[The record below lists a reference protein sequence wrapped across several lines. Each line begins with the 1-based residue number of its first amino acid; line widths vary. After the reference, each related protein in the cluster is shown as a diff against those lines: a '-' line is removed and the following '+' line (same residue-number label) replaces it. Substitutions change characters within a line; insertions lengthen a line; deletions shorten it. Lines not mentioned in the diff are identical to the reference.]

1 MRARNWATRR
11 AQPLDRDCQCPPRSC
26 NLVGRREE
34 THGSMNGATVFLI
47 AIGYVLLLFVIAWW
61 GDRGGRRF
69 VSGNPRAIVYALSL
83 AVYCT
88 SWTYYGS
95 VGLASRH
102 GLEFLPIYIGPVL
115 VIGLGAPFV
124 GRIANLARTQNLT
137 TVADFVSARY
147 GKSQAVA
154 AVAALIA
161 LVGSAPY
168 VALQL
173 RAVSTT
179 LMTVVD
185 SLDRSRL
192 VPDKP
197 STAFSLAI
205 ALVLAAFA
213 IAFGTR
219 RINPK
224 EHQDGLILAIA
235 VEALVKLA
243 AFLAVGAFVVWGL
256 NGGIVDL
263 TEAAQSAPRIAAVI
277 QTPPDPAVWGVTTL
291 LSAFAIILLPRQ
303 FHVAVVEN
311 HDQRGIRTASWLFP
325 TYLVLINLF
334 VAPLAIAGLKVFPDG
349 TINRDLTVLALP
361 LNAGAHGL
369 ALMTMVGGLSAATGM
384 VVVESVALAI
394 TISNDLVMPLL
405 LRRRRAQER
414 AFEGDIGALVLW
426 VRRAAIVGVL
436 ALGFAYERLAGEA
449 GLVSIGLLSFAAV
462 AQIAPAFLG
471 GLFWRRGTARGAVAG
486 MTAGSLGWVYLL
498 LLPSILPQH
507 AIAAYFAHGPLAI
520 DWLSPS
526 ALVAFAPNALVGGV
540 VLSLAANIA
549 VFVVFSLSRQPSALE
564 RTQASAFAG
573 AGAKPQ
579 AFRLWRSSTTAGELE
594 AAVARYLGAAR
605 ARRALSAFMR
615 ERGLEYD
622 PAQEASAQLIRHAE
636 FLLSPAIGASTS
648 RQVLSLLL
656 RPRAVSG
663 QSALK
668 LIDEASAAIQSS
680 RDQLQHA
687 LDHARQGI
695 TVFDSN
701 LALTAWNR
709 EFVDLFDLPPAMLRH
724 GVGLDEI
731 VRFYAGRGAYG
742 PGDSEDFV
750 AERVASLLYDDQ
762 PNRLRLFSTH
772 RVVEVRSARLP
783 DGGIVTTY
791 TDVTQT
797 VQVEE
802 ALEAANE
809 MLELRVDERTA
820 ELQRLNAELERAKN
834 EADAAN
840 LSKTRFLAAASHDIL
855 QPLNAARLYA
865 SSLSE
870 NASQIGVEERAD
882 LARSVDV
889 SLEAVEEILGALL
902 DMSRLDAGAT
912 RPEITDVS
920 VADLMGMLEIEFS
933 ALARA
938 KGLDLIFVPT
948 TLAVRTDRRLMRRL
962 LQNLISN
969 ALKYTLTGRVL
980 VGCRRVRG
988 AARIEVW
995 DTGLGIPPEHERA
1008 VFAEF
1013 RRLDQGARVA
1023 RGLGLGLSIVER
1035 LGRVLEHPVGLRSR
1049 LGKGSVFF
1057 VTAPLG
1063 RAATEARAEPGSP
1076 EPIAAGEPLNGLK
1089 VLAIDNE
1096 PRVLEGMRILL
1107 SRWGCVVATAH
1118 GLGEAMATLAEF
1130 GAPDVIIADY
1140 HLDSG
1145 DGVAAIRALREHFG
1159 RSIAA
1164 ILATADRSPEV
1175 RDEAARADVLVMNK
1189 PLKPAPLRAQLTRY
1203 SAMREAAE

>member
-1 MRARNWATRR
+1 
-11 AQPLDRDCQCPPRSC
+11 
-26 NLVGRREE
+26 
-34 THGSMNGATVFLI
+34 MNGTTVFLT
-47 AIGYVLLLFVIAWW
+47 AIGYVFFLFLIAWW
-61 GDRGGRRF
+61 GDGAGRRF
-69 VSGNPRAIVYALSL
+69 ALGRSRPIIYALSL

-95 VGLASRH
+95 VGLASEH
-102 GLEFLPIYIGPVL
+102 GLDFLPIYIGPIL
-115 VIGLGAPFV
+115 VIGLGAPFIA
-124 GRIANLARTQNLT
+124 RIANLARAQNVT

-147 GKSQAVA
+147 GKSQPVA
-154 AVAALIA
+154 AIAALIA
-161 LVGSAPY
+161 LFGSAPY

-173 RAVSTT
+173 KAVAPTV
-179 LMTVVD
+179 LMVVD
-185 SLDRSRL
+185 SFDRARL
-192 VPDKP
+192 TPGAP
-197 STAFSLAI
+197 STSFYLAVSLLL
-205 ALVLAAFA
+205 ALFA
-213 IAFGTR
+213 MAFGTR

-235 VEALVKLA
+235 VESIVKLV
-243 AFLAVGAFVVWGL
+243 AFLALGAFVVWRLNNGL
-256 NGGIVDL
+256 IDL
-263 TEAAQSAPRIAAVI
+263 TEIAHSDPSIASVI
-277 QTPPDPAVWGVTTL
+277 QPPPDPAVWVVTTL
-291 LSAFAIILLPRQ
+291 LSAFAIVLLPRQ

-311 HDQRGIRTASWLFP
+311 HDDRGIRTAAWLFP
-325 TYLVLINLF
+325 AYLVLINLF
-334 VAPLAIAGLKVFPDG
+334 VVPLAIVGLKVFPDG
-349 TINRDLTVLALP
+349 SINRDLTVLALP
-361 LNAGAHGL
+361 LKAGAHGV
-369 ALMTMVGGLSAATGM
+369 ALLTMVGGLSAATGM

-405 LRRRRAQER
+405 LRRRGPQAL
-414 AFEGDIGALVLW
+414 AAEGDIGALVLW
-426 VRRAAIVGVL
+426 VRRIAIVGVL
-436 ALGFAYERLAGEA
+436 ALGFAYERISGEA

-471 GLFWRRGTARGAVAG
+471 GLVWRRGTARGAIAG
-486 MTAGSLGWVYLL
+486 MALGSLAWFYLL
-498 LLPSILPQH
+498 LLPSIRPEQAL
-507 AIAAYFAHGPLAI
+507 AGFLAHGPLAI
-520 DWLSPS
+520 AWLSP
-526 ALVAFAPNALVGGV
+526 AGLVAFAPNALVGGV

-549 VFVVFSLSRQPSALE
+549 AFIAFSLTRQPSALE
-564 RTQASAFAG
+564 RAQGSAFAG
-573 AGAKPQ
+573 DGVGGKPQ

-594 AAVARYLGAAR
+594 AAVARYLGAGR
-605 ARRALSAFMR
+605 ARRAFSTFMR
-615 ERGLEYD
+615 EHGLAYD
-622 PAQEASAQLIRHAE
+622 PTLEASAQLVRHAE

-656 RPRAVSG
+656 RPRTVSG

-668 LIDEASAAIQSS
+668 LIDDASAAIQSS

-695 TVFDSN
+695 TVFDAN

-709 EFVDLFDLPPAMLRH
+709 EFADLFDLPPGMLRH

-731 VRFYAGRGAYG
+731 VRFNAGRGAYG

-762 PNRLRLFSTH
+762 PNRLRLFSSH
-772 RVVEVRSARLP
+772 RVIEVRSARLP

-802 ALEAANE
+802 ALEASNE
-809 MLELRVDERTA
+809 MLERRVDERTA

-865 SSLSE
+865 SSLTE
-870 NASQIGVEERAD
+870 GVNQIEPEERKN
-882 LARSVDV
+882 LARNVDV
-889 SLEAVEEILGALL
+889 SLEAVEEIIGALL
-902 DMSRLDAGAT
+902 DISRLDAGAT
-912 RPEITDVS
+912 RPEISDVP
-920 VADLMGMLEIEFS
+920 VADLMRTLEIEF
-933 ALARA
+933 AAFARA
-938 KGLDLIFVPT
+938 KGLDLRFVPT
-948 TLAVRTDRRLMRRL
+948 KLAIRTDRRLMRRL
-962 LQNLISN
+962 MQNLVSN
-969 ALKYTLTGRVL
+969 ALKYTPSGRVL
-980 VGCRRVRG
+980 VGCRRVPG
-988 AARIEVW
+988 AIRIEVW

-1013 RRLDQGARVA
+1013 KRLDQGARVA

-1035 LGRVLEHPVGLRSR
+1035 LGRVLEHAVGLRSR
-1049 LGKGSVFF
+1049 PGKGSVFF

-1063 RAATEARAEPGSP
+1063 RAAMRPRGEAGAP
-1076 EPIAAGEPLNGLK
+1076 EPAAAGEPLAGLK

-1096 PRVLEGMRILL
+1096 PRVLEGLSVLL
-1107 SRWGCVVATAH
+1107 KRWGCRVAAAH
-1118 GLGEAMATLAEF
+1118 GLEEAMAVAEDF
-1130 GAPDVIIADY
+1130 GPPDVIIADY

-1145 DGVAAIRALREHFG
+1145 DGVAAIRGLRERFG
-1159 RSIAA
+1159 CSMAA

-1175 RDEAARADVLVMNK
+1175 RDEAEREDVAVMNK

>member
-1 MRARNWATRR
+1 
-11 AQPLDRDCQCPPRSC
+11 
-26 NLVGRREE
+26 
-34 THGSMNGATVFLI
+34 MNGTTVLLT
-47 AIGYVLLLFVIAWW
+47 AIGYVSFLFLIAWW
-61 GDRGGRRF
+61 GDGAGRRF
-69 VSGNPRAIVYALSL
+69 LSGRSRAFVYALSL

-95 VGLASRH
+95 VGLASAH
-102 GLEFLPIYIGPVL
+102 GLDFLPIYIGPIL
-115 VIGLGAPFV
+115 VIGFGAPFIA
-124 GRIANLARTQNLT
+124 RIANLARAQNVS

-161 LVGSAPY
+161 LIGSAPY

-173 RAVSTT
+173 KAVAPTILMVVNSFDRGEMTPATPSASFYLAVS
-179 LMTVVD
+179 L
-185 SLDRSRL
+185 L
-192 VPDKP
+192 
-197 STAFSLAI
+197 LAI
-205 ALVLAAFA
+205 FA
-213 IAFGTR
+213 MAFGTR

-235 VEALVKLA
+235 VESIVKLV
-243 AFLAVGAFVVWGL
+243 AFLAVGAFVVWRL
-256 NGGIVDL
+256 NNGIGDL
-263 TEAAQSAPRIAAVI
+263 TEIVQSDPRIASAI
-277 QTPPDPAVWGVTTL
+277 QTRPDPAVWVVTTL
-291 LSAFAIILLPRQ
+291 LSAFAIVLLPRQ

-311 HDQRGIRTASWLFP
+311 HDQRDIRTAAWLFP

-334 VAPLAIAGLKVFPDG
+334 VAPLAIAGLKVFPDASF
-349 TINRDLTVLALP
+349 NRDLTVLALP
-361 LNAGAHGL
+361 LSAGAHGM

-405 LRRRRAQER
+405 LRRSTQAP
-414 AFEGDIGALVLW
+414 AAEGDIGALVLW
-426 VRRAAIVGVL
+426 VRRIAIVGVL
-436 ALGFAYERLAGEA
+436 ALGFAYERMAGEA

-471 GLFWRRGTARGAVAG
+471 GLFWRRGTARGAIAG
-486 MTAGSLGWVYLL
+486 MTAGALAWLYLL
-498 LLPSILPQH
+498 LLPSIRPEH
-507 AIAAYFAHGPLAI
+507 ALSHLLAHGPLAI
-520 DWLSPS
+520 AWLSPAS
-526 ALVAFAPNALVGGV
+526 LVAFAPNALVGGA
-540 VLSLAANIA
+540 VLSLAANVA
-549 VFVVFSLSRQPSALE
+549 AFVGFSLTRQPSALE
-564 RTQASAFAG
+564 RAQASAFAG
-573 AGAKPQ
+573 MGAGGQPQ
-579 AFRLWRSSTTAGELE
+579 AFRLWRSSTTTGELE
-594 AAVARYLGAAR
+594 AAVARYLGAGR
-605 ARRALSAFMR
+605 ARRAFLTFMR
-615 ERGLEYD
+615 ERGLVYD
-622 PAQEASAQLIRHAE
+622 PALEAGAQLIRHAE

-656 RPRAVSG
+656 KRRTVSG

-695 TVFDSN
+695 TVFDAN

-709 EFVDLFDLPPAMLRH
+709 EFVDLFDLPPALLRH

-731 VRFYAGRGAYG
+731 VRFNAGRGAYG

-750 AERVASLLYDDQ
+750 ADRVASLLYDDH
-762 PNRLRLFSTH
+762 PNRLRLFSAN
-772 RVVEVRSARLP
+772 RVIEVRSARLP

-791 TDVTQT
+791 TDVTQN
-797 VQVEE
+797 VQAED
-802 ALEAANE
+802 ALAASNE
-809 MLELRVDERTA
+809 MLERRVDERTA

-870 NASQIGVEERAD
+870 GAKEIGVEERAD
-882 LARSVDV
+882 LARNVDI
-889 SLEAVEEILGALL
+889 SLEAVEEIIGALL
-902 DMSRLDAGAT
+902 DISRLDAGAT
-912 RPEITDVS
+912 RPEISDVP
-920 VADLMGMLEIEFS
+920 VADLMGMLEIEFA

-938 KGLDLIFVPT
+938 KGLDLVFMSSS
-948 TLAVRTDRRLMRRL
+948 LAIRTDRRLMRRL

-969 ALKYTLTGRVL
+969 ALKYTLSGRVL
-980 VGCRRVRG
+980 VGCRRIPG
-988 AARIEVW
+988 AVRIEVW
-995 DTGLGIPPEHERA
+995 DTGLGIPPEHQRA

-1013 RRLDQGARVA
+1013 KRLDQGARVA

-1035 LGRVLEHPVGLRSR
+1035 LGRVLEHAVGLRSR
-1049 LGKGSVFF
+1049 PGKGSVFF

-1063 RAATEARAEPGSP
+1063 QAPLKPRAAPGAP
-1076 EPIAAGEPLNGLK
+1076 EPVAAGEPLDGLK
-1089 VLAIDNE
+1089 VMAIDNE
-1096 PRVLEGMRILL
+1096 PRVLEGLRVLL
-1107 SRWGCVVATAH
+1107 TRWGCLVATAH
-1118 GLGEAMATLAEF
+1118 GLEEAIVALDAF

-1145 DGVAAIRALREHFG
+1145 DGVAAIRSLRERLG
-1159 RSIAA
+1159 RSTPA
-1164 ILATADRSPEV
+1164 ILATADRSPGA
-1175 RDEAARADVLVMNK
+1175 RDEAARADVLVMYK

-1203 SAMREAAE
+1203 AALREAAE

>member
-1 MRARNWATRR
+1 
-11 AQPLDRDCQCPPRSC
+11 
-26 NLVGRREE
+26 
-34 THGSMNGATVFLI
+34 MNGTTVLLT
-47 AIGYVLLLFVIAWW
+47 AIGYVSFLFLIAWW
-61 GDRGGRRF
+61 GDGAGRRF
-69 VSGNPRAIVYALSL
+69 LSGRSRAFVYALSL

-95 VGLASRH
+95 VGLASAH
-102 GLEFLPIYIGPVL
+102 GLDFLPIYIGPIL
-115 VIGLGAPFV
+115 VIGFGAPFIA
-124 GRIANLARTQNLT
+124 RIANLARAQNVS

-161 LVGSAPY
+161 LIGSAPY

-173 RAVSTT
+173 KAVAPTILMVVNSFDRGEMTPATPSASFYLAVS
-179 LMTVVD
+179 L
-185 SLDRSRL
+185 L
-192 VPDKP
+192 
-197 STAFSLAI
+197 LAI
-205 ALVLAAFA
+205 FA
-213 IAFGTR
+213 MAFGTR

-235 VEALVKLA
+235 VESIVKLV
-243 AFLAVGAFVVWGL
+243 AFLAVGAFVVWRL
-256 NGGIVDL
+256 NNGIGDL
-263 TEAAQSAPRIAAVI
+263 TEIVQSDPRIASAI
-277 QTPPDPAVWGVTTL
+277 QTRPDPAVWVVTTL
-291 LSAFAIILLPRQ
+291 LSAFAIVLLPRQ

-311 HDQRGIRTASWLFP
+311 HDQRDIRTAAWLFP
-325 TYLVLINLF
+325 AYLVLINLF
-334 VAPLAIAGLKVFPDG
+334 VAPLAIAGLKVFPDASF
-349 TINRDLTVLALP
+349 NRDLTVLALP
-361 LNAGAHGL
+361 LSAGAHGV

-405 LRRRRAQER
+405 LRRSTQAP
-414 AFEGDIGALVLW
+414 AAEGDIGALVLW
-426 VRRAAIVGVL
+426 VRRIAIVGVL
-436 ALGFAYERLAGEA
+436 ALGFAYERMAGEA

-471 GLFWRRGTARGAVAG
+471 GLFWRRGTARGAIAG
-486 MTAGSLGWVYLL
+486 MTAGALAWLYLL
-498 LLPSILPQH
+498 LLPSIRPEH
-507 AIAAYFAHGPLAI
+507 ALSHLLAHGPLAI
-520 DWLSPS
+520 AWLSPAS
-526 ALVAFAPNALVGGV
+526 LVAFAPNALVGGA
-540 VLSLAANIA
+540 VLSLAANVA
-549 VFVVFSLSRQPSALE
+549 AFVGFSLTRQPSALE
-564 RTQASAFAG
+564 RAQASAFAG
-573 AGAKPQ
+573 MGAGGQPQ
-579 AFRLWRSSTTAGELE
+579 AFRLWRSSTTTGELE
-594 AAVARYLGAAR
+594 AAVARYLGAGR
-605 ARRALSAFMR
+605 ARRAFLTFMR
-615 ERGLEYD
+615 ERGLVYD
-622 PAQEASAQLIRHAE
+622 PALEAGAQLIRHAE

-656 RPRAVSG
+656 KRRTVSG

-695 TVFDSN
+695 TVFDAN

-709 EFVDLFDLPPAMLRH
+709 EFVDLFDLPPALLRH

-731 VRFYAGRGAYG
+731 VRFNAGRGAYG

-750 AERVASLLYDDQ
+750 ADRVASLLYDDH
-762 PNRLRLFSTH
+762 PNRLRLFSAN
-772 RVVEVRSARLP
+772 RVIEVRSARLP

-791 TDVTQT
+791 TDVTQN
-797 VQVEE
+797 VQAED
-802 ALEAANE
+802 ALAASNE
-809 MLELRVDERTA
+809 MLERRVDERTA

-870 NASQIGVEERAD
+870 GAKEIGVEERAD
-882 LARSVDV
+882 LARNVDI
-889 SLEAVEEILGALL
+889 SLEAVEEIIGALL
-902 DMSRLDAGAT
+902 DISRLDAGAT
-912 RPEITDVS
+912 RPEISDVP
-920 VADLMGMLEIEFS
+920 VADLMGMLEIEFA

-938 KGLDLIFVPT
+938 KGLDLVFMSSS
-948 TLAVRTDRRLMRRL
+948 LAIRTDRRLMRRL

-969 ALKYTLTGRVL
+969 ALKYTLSGRVL
-980 VGCRRVRG
+980 VGCRRIPG
-988 AARIEVW
+988 AVRIEVW
-995 DTGLGIPPEHERA
+995 DTGLGIPPEHQRA

-1013 RRLDQGARVA
+1013 KRLDQGARVA

-1035 LGRVLEHPVGLRSR
+1035 LGRVLEHAVGLRSR
-1049 LGKGSVFF
+1049 PGKGSVFF

-1063 RAATEARAEPGSP
+1063 QAPVKPRAAPGAP
-1076 EPIAAGEPLNGLK
+1076 EPVAAGEPLDGLK
-1089 VLAIDNE
+1089 VMAIDNE
-1096 PRVLEGMRILL
+1096 PRVLEGLRVLL
-1107 SRWGCVVATAH
+1107 TRWGCLVATAH
-1118 GLGEAMATLAEF
+1118 GLEEAIVALDAF

-1145 DGVAAIRALREHFG
+1145 DGVAAIRSLRERLG
-1159 RSIAA
+1159 RSTPA
-1164 ILATADRSPEV
+1164 ILATADRSPGA
-1175 RDEAARADVLVMNK
+1175 RDEAARADVLVMYK

-1203 SAMREAAE
+1203 AALREAAE

>member
-1 MRARNWATRR
+1 
-11 AQPLDRDCQCPPRSC
+11 
-26 NLVGRREE
+26 
-34 THGSMNGATVFLI
+34 MNGTTVFLT
-47 AIGYVLLLFVIAWW
+47 AIGYVFLLFLIAWW
-61 GDRGGRRF
+61 GDRGGRL
-69 VSGNPRAIVYALSL
+69 VASGRSRAVVYALSL

-95 VGLASRH
+95 VGLASEH
-102 GLEFLPIYIGPVL
+102 GLDFLPIYIGPIL
-115 VIGLGAPFV
+115 VIGLGAPFIA
-124 GRIANLARTQNLT
+124 RIANLAHAQNVT

-161 LVGSAPY
+161 LIGSAPY

-173 RAVSTT
+173 KAAAPTI
-179 LMTVVD
+179 LMVVESFD
-185 SLDRSRL
+185 HQRL
-192 VPDKP
+192 TPDKP
-197 STAFSLAI
+197 STALYLAVSV
-205 ALVLAAFA
+205 VLAAFA
-213 IAFGTR
+213 MAFGTR
-219 RINPK
+219 QINPK

-235 VEALVKLA
+235 VESIVKLV
-243 AFLAVGAFVVWGL
+243 AFLAVGAFVVWRL
-256 NGGIVDL
+256 NGGLVDL
-263 TEAAQSAPRIAAVI
+263 TEIAHSDPRIARVI
-277 QTPPDPAVWGVTTL
+277 QTPPDPAVWVVTTL
-291 LSAFAIILLPRQ
+291 LSAFAIVLLPRQ

-311 HDQRGIRTASWLFP
+311 RDMRGIRTAAWLFP
-325 TYLVLINLF
+325 AYLVLINLF
-334 VAPLAIAGLKVFPDG
+334 VAPLAIAGLKAFPDG
-349 TINRDLTVLALP
+349 SINRDLTVLALP
-361 LNAGAHGL
+361 LNAGAHWL
-369 ALMTMVGGLSAATGM
+369 ALLTMVGGLSAATGM

-394 TISNDLVMPLL
+394 TISNDLVMPLV
-405 LRRRRAQER
+405 LRRRGAQ
-414 AFEGDIGALVLW
+414 APAVEGDIGALVLW
-426 VRRAAIVGVL
+426 VRRTAIVGVL
-436 ALGFAYERLAGEA
+436 ALGFAYERMAGEA

-471 GLFWRRGTARGAVAG
+471 GLFWRRGTARGAIAG
-486 MTAGSLGWVYLL
+486 MTAGGLAWFYLL
-498 LLPSILPQH
+498 LLPSIRPDQALSG
-507 AIAAYFAHGPLAI
+507 FLAHGPLAI
-520 DWLSPS
+520 AWLSPA

-540 VLSLAANIA
+540 VLSLAANILA
-549 VFVVFSLSRQPSALE
+549 FVAFSLTRQPSALE
-564 RTQASAFAG
+564 RAQASAFAG
-573 AGAKPQ
+573 AGVGGKPQ
-579 AFRLWRSSTTAGELE
+579 AFRLWRSSTTGGELE

-605 ARRALSAFMR
+605 ARRAFAGFMR
-615 ERGLEYD
+615 ERGLVYD
-622 PAQEASAQLIRHAE
+622 PTLEASAQLIRHAE

-656 RPRAVSG
+656 RPRTVSG
-663 QSALK
+663 KSALK

-695 TVFDSN
+695 TVFDAN

-709 EFVDLFDLPPAMLRH
+709 EFADLFDLPPAMLRH

-731 VRFYAGRGAYG
+731 VRFNAGRGVYG

-750 AERVASLLYDDQ
+750 ADRVASLLYDDQ

-772 RVVEVRSARLP
+772 RVIEVRSARLP

-809 MLELRVDERTA
+809 MLERRVDERTA

-870 NASQIGVEERAD
+870 GASQIGVEERAD
-882 LARSVDV
+882 LARNVDV

-902 DMSRLDAGAT
+902 DISRLDAGAT
-912 RPEITDVS
+912 RPEISDVP
-920 VADLMGMLEIEFS
+920 VADLMGSLEIEFA

-938 KGLDLIFVPT
+938 KGLDLVFIPT
-948 TLAVRTDRRLMRRL
+948 RLAIRTDRRLMRRL
-962 LQNLISN
+962 HAEPDFERAQIH
-969 ALKYTLTGRVL
+969 AERPGPGRL
-980 VGCRRVRG
+980 PADCSG

-1049 LGKGSVFF
+1049 PGKGSVFL

-1063 RAATEARAEPGSP
+1063 RAASKLRAEPDAP
-1076 EPIAAGEPLNGLK
+1076 EPTAAGEPLTGLK

-1096 PRVLEGMRILL
+1096 PRVLEGMRALL
-1107 SRWGCVVATAH
+1107 NRWGCVVATAE
-1118 GLGEAMATLAEF
+1118 GLAEAKAALIEF
-1130 GAPDVIIADY
+1130 GPPDAIIADY

-1145 DGVAAIRALREHFG
+1145 DGVAAIQALREHFG
-1159 RSIAA
+1159 RSMPA

-1175 RDEAARADVLVMNK
+1175 RDRASLRGHPGHEQAAEARAF
-1189 PLKPAPLRAQLTRY
+1189 
-1203 SAMREAAE
+1203 EGAAYAL

>member
-1 MRARNWATRR
+1 
-11 AQPLDRDCQCPPRSC
+11 
-26 NLVGRREE
+26 
-34 THGSMNGATVFLI
+34 MNGTTVFLT
-47 AIGYVLLLFVIAWW
+47 AIGYVSFLFLIAWW
-61 GDRGGRRF
+61 GDGAGRRF
-69 VSGNPRAIVYALSL
+69 ASGRARPVVYALSL

-95 VGLASRH
+95 VGLASEH
-102 GLEFLPIYIGPVL
+102 GLDFLPIYIGPIL
-115 VIGLGAPFV
+115 VIGLGAPFIA
-124 GRIANLARTQNLT
+124 RIANLARAQNVT

-147 GKSQAVA
+147 GKSQPVA

-161 LVGSAPY
+161 LIGLAPY

-173 RAVSTT
+173 KAIAP
-179 LMTVVD
+179 TVMMVVESFD
-185 SLDRSRL
+185 HARL
-192 VPDKP
+192 TPDKP
-197 STAFSLAI
+197 SASFYFAVSLLL
-205 ALVLAAFA
+205 ALFA
-213 IAFGTR
+213 MAFGTR

-235 VEALVKLA
+235 VESIVKLV

-256 NGGIVDL
+256 NDGIVDL
-263 TEAAQSAPRIAAVI
+263 TEIAQADPKIASVI
-277 QTPPDPAVWGVTTL
+277 QTPPNPAVWAVTML
-291 LSAFAIILLPRQ
+291 LSAFAIVLLPRQ

-311 HDQRGIRTASWLFP
+311 HDQRDIRTAAWLFP
-325 TYLVLINLF
+325 AYLVLINLF
-334 VAPLAIAGLKVFPDG
+334 VAPLAIAGLKIFPDHS
-349 TINRDLTVLALP
+349 INRDLTVLALP
-361 LNAGAHGL
+361 LSAGARGV
-369 ALMTMVGGLSAATGM
+369 ALLTMVGGISAATGM

-394 TISNDLVMPLL
+394 TISNDLVMPLI
-405 LRRRRAQER
+405 LRRRGAN
-414 AFEGDIGALVLW
+414 ASAVEGDIGAMVLW
-426 VRRAAIVGVL
+426 VRRTAIVGVL
-436 ALGFAYERLAGEA
+436 ALGFAYERMTGEA

-471 GLFWRRGTARGAVAG
+471 GLLWRRGTARGAIAG
-486 MTAGSLGWVYLL
+486 MTAGALAWFYLL
-498 LLPSILPQH
+498 LLPSIRPDQALSN
-507 AIAAYFAHGPLAI
+507 FLAHGPLAI
-520 DWLSPS
+520 AWLSPA
-526 ALVAFAPNALVGGV
+526 ALVAFAPNALVGGAA
-540 VLSLAANIA
+540 LSLMANVAAFIA
-549 VFVVFSLSRQPSALE
+549 FSLTRQPNALE
-564 RTQASAFAG
+564 RAQASAFAG
-573 AGAKPQ
+573 AGRGGKPQ
-579 AFRLWRSSTTAGELE
+579 AFRPWRSSTTAGELE
-594 AAVARYLGAAR
+594 AAIARYLGAGR
-605 ARRALSAFMR
+605 ARRAFVNFMHD
-615 ERGLEYD
+615 RGLVYD
-622 PAQEASAQLIRHAE
+622 PSLEASAQLVRHSE

-656 RPRAVSG
+656 RPRTVSG

-687 LDHARQGI
+687 LDHAKQGI
-695 TVFDSN
+695 TAFDAD

-709 EFVDLFDLPPAMLRH
+709 EFADLFDLPPAMLRH

-731 VRFYAGRGAYG
+731 VRFNAGRGAYG
-742 PGDSEDFV
+742 PGDSEDYV

-762 PNRLRLFSTH
+762 PNRLRLFSTN

-797 VQVEE
+797 VQFEE

-809 MLELRVDERTA
+809 RLEKRVDERTA

-865 SSLSE
+865 SSLTDSVD
-870 NASQIGVEERAD
+870 QIDPEERKN
-882 LARSVDV
+882 LARNVDV
-889 SLEAVEEILGALL
+889 SLEAVEEIIGALL
-902 DMSRLDAGAT
+902 DISRLDAGAT
-912 RPEITDVS
+912 RPEISDVP
-920 VADLMGMLEIEFS
+920 VADLMRMLEIEFA

-938 KGLDLIFVPT
+938 KGLGLKFAPT
-948 TLAVRTDRRLMRRL
+948 KLVVRTDRRLMRRL

-969 ALKYTLTGRVL
+969 ALKYTLSGRVL
-980 VGCRRVRG
+980 VGCRRLQG

-1013 RRLDQGARVA
+1013 KRLDQGARIA

-1035 LGRVLEHPVGLRSR
+1035 LGRVLEHAVGLRSR
-1049 LGKGSVFF
+1049 PGKGSVFF

-1063 RAATEARAEPGSP
+1063 QAAHKPLTEADAP
-1076 EPIAAGEPLNGLK
+1076 EPVTAGEPLNGLK

-1096 PRVLEGMRILL
+1096 PLALQGLSVLLR
-1107 SRWGCVVATAH
+1107 RWGCLVAAAH
-1118 GLGEAMATLAEF
+1118 GLEEALATVEEF
-1130 GAPDVIIADY
+1130 GAPNVIIADY

-1145 DGVAAIRALREHFG
+1145 DGVAAIRVLRERFARG
-1159 RSIAA
+1159 AAA

-1175 RDEAARADVLVMNK
+1175 RDEAEREDAVVMNK
-1189 PLKPAPLRAQLTRY
+1189 PLRPAPLRAQLTRY
-1203 SAMREAAE
+1203 AALREAAE